1 MSAVLFRAG
10 DVVQLKSGGP
20 RMTYT
25 GVNSDDR
32 LWCMWFDKQNVQ
44 HSAGFTR
51 ESLVAAQPVV
61 PTGTPSS

>member
-1 MSAVLFRAG
+1 
-10 DVVQLKSGGP
+10 
-20 RMTYT
+20 MTYT